1 MLVGIV
7 AIAEN
12 YAIGKDGKL
21 PWHYSADLKFFRRT
35 TIKHTVVMGYNT
47 WESIGK
53 PLPKRLNVVLSRSK
67 SIEYQER
74 VITLRNVGDALALSE
89 YVVGDMFVIGGASI
103 YAAFGP
109 YIDRWIVTHIPKTV
123 DDADV
128 FMPENFLLGFSEST
142 SEDIGDG
149 LTAKTYDRDK

>member
-1 MLVGIV
+1 M
-7 AIAEN
+7 
-12 YAIGKDGKL
+12 
-21 PWHYSADLKFFRRT
+21 
-35 TIKHTVVMGYNT
+35 
-47 WESIGK
+47 
-53 PLPKRLNVVLSRSK
+53 NVVLSRSK

-128 FMPENFLLGFSEST
+128 FMPENFLLGFSESN